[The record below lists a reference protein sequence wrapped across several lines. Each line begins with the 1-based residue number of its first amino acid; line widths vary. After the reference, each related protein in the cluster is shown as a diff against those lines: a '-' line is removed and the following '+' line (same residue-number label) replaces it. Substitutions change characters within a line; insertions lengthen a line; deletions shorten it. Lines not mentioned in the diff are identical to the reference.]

1 MAGVSCNAATI
12 WPHVKGEVVTCIIDD
27 GATEAFVKM
36 SSSCS
41 EIPNHAFDEEGLT
54 KFKGGDYGPE
64 FCFQS
69 RIVQSKAQHQFLGC
83 STSRFNSVSS
93 VNNDSPGLV
102 DDKRCTWAI
111 EDFDDDATSLLTS
124 KLSDD

>member
-1 MAGVSCNAATI
+1 
-12 WPHVKGEVVTCIIDD
+12 
-27 GATEAFVKM
+27 
-36 SSSCS
+36 
-41 EIPNHAFDEEGLT
+41 
-54 KFKGGDYGPE
+54 
-64 FCFQS
+64 
-69 RIVQSKAQHQFLGC
+69 
-83 STSRFNSVSS
+83 